1 VEPIR
6 TGRREGRIVGV
17 TEPGRQHIAFRSAV
31 LNFLGACGGV
41 GRMGCERRRERAWR
55 EIVDEREV
63 EGEGMRE

>member
-1 VEPIR
+1 MR